1 MFKKWGADADDSAM
15 ESTEQKPEEHKKTE
29 EHIVHHT
36 NHKIEDKKMN
46 NGSINTILK
55 GSKLTGNI
63 HVTCDLELSGDVEG
77 NIVSEQDSNITIKGT
92 CKGNIETKGGNVMIE
107 GELRDGN
114 ITAGG
119 DVRVS
124 GDFNGGEVK
133 AKGKI
138 YVNGGFNGRLEA
150 DEIEIG
156 SNAHGK
162 GELFY
167 KETISIAKGAKI
179 EAQISQTQ
187 QELKLVKDTQEKKP
201 EPVKAVEKAIKEDKE
216 IKEMSKAK

>member
-1 MFKKWGADADDSAM
+1 MFKKWGSDMEDSEM
-15 ESTEQKPEEHKKTE
+15 ESTEKKTE
-29 EHIVHHT
+29 EHIVHHI

-46 NGSINTILK
+46 NGSVNTILK

-63 HVTCDLELSGDVEG
+63 NVTCDLELSGDVEG
-77 NIVSEQDSNITIKGT
+77 NIISEQNSNITIKGT
-92 CKGNIETKGGNVMIE
+92 CKGNIQTKGGNVMIE

-114 ITAGG
+114 INAGG

-150 DEIEIG
+150 NEIEIG

-187 QELKLVKDTQEKKP
+187 QELKLVQEAPEKKQ
-201 EPVKAVEKAIKEDKE
+201 EPMKAVEKE
-216 IKEMSKAK
+216 IKEVKEVKEISKAK